1 MRYSELGIGHLA
13 AALVKAQAEIKNPL
27 KTKINAGVQGSPKY
41 ATLEDTLADYVRPVL
56 SKYGIAV
63 FQSLNTNDKGQVGV
77 QTTLVHESG
86 EYIEGDYIYCDVVI
100 PVSRAGNK
108 ILTEGQ
114 ATGICITYLRRY
126 SLNAAVGITG
136 EADTDGSYAE
146 LEPLTY
152 ESALALELTFGKHN
166 GKTLK
171 ELYKTDRSYIE
182 WLAGNDKTDPRIKE
196 AIKIINE
203 KIAEHV
209 QETNKERAEASA
221 ADKEWSVSLNGG

>member
-1 MRYSELGIGHLA
+1 MRYSESIKEIAGALA
-13 AALVKAQAEIKNPL
+13 KAQAEIKNPL
-27 KTKINAGVQGSPKY
+27 KTAINAGVQGSPKY

-86 EYIEGDYIYCDVVI
+86 EYLESDYIYCDVVI
-100 PVSRAGNK
+100 PTSKAGNK

-114 ATGICITYLRRY
+114 ATGVCITYLRRY

-136 EADTDGSYAE
+136 DADTDGSYQE

-152 ESALALELTFGKHN
+152 ETALEMEIGFGKHK
-166 GKTLK
+166 GKTMK
-171 ELYKTDRSYIE
+171 ELYKTETDYVA
-182 WLAGNDKTDPRIKE
+182 WLRDKAEDPRVKE
-196 AIKIINE
+196 AIKLIDE
-203 KIAEHV
+203 RIAEH
-209 QETNKERAEASA
+209 NKERMQATNT
-221 ADKEWSVSLNGG
+221 DWSVKAND